1 MMYKSIFRE
10 QSSDSGVAS
19 FDSYAD
25 QYDNNYQRRSS
36 RYRPRNLH
44 MVMKGRNYFEVRDL
58 DDSLSDDAI
67 VPLALP
73 KLPSAFE
80 TTSST
85 QSNLVAGLIRSSDLN
100 QISPNYDENEEFLR
114 EEHKSEIESIEEGME
129 EIKVSRDKSVS
140 EKRLRDSFKGDSVN
154 VSPASSRISWDQ
166 TGGETMAVKEC
177 SSLSLS
183 SSDESRQG
191 PTEHKSYSVDDDIS
205 AVTITP
211 GNVLCKY
218 FVYIHK
224 NKIHIYF
231 RISGD
236 IKLNPIKLSL

>member
-1 MMYKSIFRE
+1 MIIFHLYRE

-19 FDSYAD
+19 FDSFGD
-25 QYDNNYQRRSS
+25 QYDNYQRKSA

-58 DDSLSDDAI
+58 DDSLSDDTI
-67 VPLALP
+67 VPLVLP

-80 TTSST
+80 TNA
-85 QSNLVAGLIRSSDLN
+85 QSNMTAGLIRSSDNDNLLF
-100 QISPNYDENEEFLR
+100 DEDEEFLR
-114 EEHKSEIESIEEGME
+114 EERKSSDIESIEEEGME

-140 EKRLRDSFKGDSVN
+140 EKRMREYKGADSVN

-183 SSDESRQG
+183 SSDESRNYQMQ
-191 PTEHKSYSVDDDIS
+191 PKTYSIDDEIS

-211 GNVLCKY
+211 GNVLCKFIY
-218 FVYIHK
+218 IYVGFV
-224 NKIHIYF
+224 NSLFFLLFPHI
-231 RISGD
+231 R
-236 IKLNPIKLSL
+236 